1 MELDYLYSKIARAKN
16 DLLME
21 EPCPMYEPQWEE
33 PDDTQNGSTRTRTLN
48 NTERVSGDD

>member
-1 MELDYLYSKIARAKN
+1 MDLDYLYSRIARAKN

-33 PDDTQNGSTRTRTLN
+33 PYGAQNESITTRTLSN
-48 NTERVSGDD
+48 KKRMSGDD